1 MVRVYALDGLIPVI
15 DPTSFVHPSAAL
27 IGDVIIGPNCYIGPQ
42 ACLRGDFG
50 RILIEQGANVQ
61 DCCIIHGHPDGDTLI
76 EEDGHIGHGAVLHC
90 CVVRR
95 NAMVGIGAV
104 VMDNAEIGEEAMIA
118 AQSFV
123 KVGMIIPPRVLA
135 AGIPAKIIRELSP
148 AEIKW
153 KSAGTSLYKNLTER
167 CLSSF
172 RECDA
177 LSSVEAHRPRLPI
190 KEIPRLEDFK

>member
-1 MVRVYALDGLIPVI
+1 MVRVYALDDLIPVV
-15 DPTSFVHPSAAL
+15 DPTSFVHPSAVL
-27 IGDVIIGPNCYIGPQ
+27 IGDVIIGPHCYIGPQ
-42 ACLRGDFG
+42 ASLRGDFG
-50 RILIEQGANVQ
+50 RIVIERGANVQ
-61 DCCIIHGHPDGDTLI
+61 DCCIIHGHPDSDTLV

-123 KVGMIIPPRVLA
+123 KVGMKIPPRVLA
-135 AGIPAKIIRELSP
+135 AGIPAKVVRELSP

-167 CLSSF
+167 CLANF
-172 RECDA
+172 RECEALDA
-177 LSSVEAHRPRLPI
+177 AEVNRPRLPI